1 MTVVQFIEQRL
12 GGERDVAALLKRMF
26 VLSFGA
32 GSFREFWRYWN
43 PVYGYFLYYYCYK
56 PLRHVM
62 PGSLCVIATFTASGF
77 FLHDLPFGWWIR
89 AIRMQ
94 SLPLPFVSLWF
105 AQMGLLVV
113 LTDVLRLGWGDKSFV
128 IRIVLNLGC
137 IILPFLV
144 GLYLLGTF

>member
-1 MTVVQFIEQRL
+1 
-12 GGERDVAALLKRMF
+12 
-26 VLSFGA
+26 
-32 GSFREFWRYWN
+32 
-43 PVYGYFLYYYCYK
+43 
-56 PLRHVM
+56 M
-62 PGSLCVIATFTASGF
+62 PGSLCVIATFAASGF
-77 FLHDLPFGWWIR
+77 FLHDLPFGCWIR

-94 SLPLPFVSLWF
+94 SLPPPFVSLWF

-128 IRIVLNLGC
+128 IRVVLNLGC